1 MRRLVACSC
10 GWLLW
15 AANASAEPAADAVLA
30 SLSAADT
37 ARAALAREQAE
48 WDLDRGRQ
56 AALAA
61 ALRAEAARIAAAA
74 ARDEARAA
82 VIAAGAATAEAEA
95 ERTELRQAAKTR
107 AAAIE
112 ARLASLRG
120 RWDPGPDVT
129 NGIDGI
135 NGTDAIDAI
144 DATTRLRTALARLA
158 AAEQAA
164 VEVEVSIETGR
175 LGDETIAAQIVR
187 LGLVAAWWRAL
198 DGAAAGLVEWRDGE
212 RVFVPV
218 APEQRDAIAEAIAIA
233 SRQRPPALVDL
244 PLPVRAEAP

>member
-1 MRRLVACSC
+1 MRRLAACSC
-10 GWLLW
+10 GWVLW

-30 SLSAADT
+30 SLGAADA

-61 ALRAEAARIAAAA
+61 ALRAEAARIAAGA
-74 ARDEARAA
+74 ARDEERAA
-82 VIAAGAATAEAEA
+82 VIAAGAATAAVEA
-95 ERTELRQAAKTR
+95 ERTALRQAAKTR

-112 ARLASLRG
+112 ARLASLGG
-120 RWDPGPDVT
+120 RWDPGPD
-129 NGIDGI
+129 GIDDI
-135 NGTDAIDAI
+135 NGTDAID
-144 DATTRLRTALARLA
+144 DPTTRLRTAIARLA

-164 VEVEVSIETGR
+164 GEVEVSIETGR

-218 APEQRDAIAEAIAIA
+218 GPEQRDAIAEAIAIA